1 MASSVPGTF
10 GCSPSVA
17 SVASPAI
24 TSIRPA
30 WVISVSAET
39 LSAPEMALST
49 RTEGWCRPRSPWLRY
64 GLDRLVSSA
73 SWRSDRLA
81 RLRCS
86 RMKAP
91 SASRCASHGSVMAPP
106 PGLVL
111 SIVRESPGVPGLART
126 ATCWCLLGAVLGAR
140 GQRARRLEDFL
151 GELALAGQELLGEVV
166 GASHDLLRLGQ
177 LVRERHVDRGD
188 LRGDGLDGLDPGLE
202 GVDDALLALADRDQN
217 FVLQVLRGGA
227 SHGIAS
233 SVLLGLARSYLLSP
247 LPGSSG
253 AAALTTSSANLR
265 WRVSGFWA
273 KS

>member
-17 SVASPAI
+17 SMGSPAI
-24 TSIRPA
+24 ASIRPA

-49 RTEGWCRPRSPWLRY
+49 RTEGWCRPRSTWLRY

-91 SASRCASHGSVMAPP
+91 SASRCASHGSVMAAPP
-106 PGLVL
+106 LTVLL
-111 SIVRESPGVPGLART
+111 SIVRASTGVPGLART
-126 ATCWCLLGAVLGAR
+126 VTCWCLRGYLGAVLGGR

-151 GELALAGQELLGEVV
+151 GELALAGEQLLGEVV
-166 GASHDLLRLGQ
+166 TAGHDVVRLRQPVG
-177 LVRERHVDRGD
+177 ERHVHHGD
-188 LRGDGLDGLDPGLE
+188 LRGDGLNGVDHGLD
-202 GVDDALLALADRDQN
+202 
-217 FVLQVLRGGA
+217 
-227 SHGIAS
+227 
-233 SVLLGLARSYLLSP
+233 
-247 LPGSSG
+247 
-253 AAALTTSSANLR
+253 
-265 WRVSGFWA
+265 
-273 KS
+273 